1 MIRTSSTNYIL
12 QKKIACIKYYIW
24 YHYAEVEAEA
34 EAKAD
39 ADTKAETKAKTEAED
54 KVEA

>member
-39 ADTKAETKAKTEAED
+39 ADTKAETKAKTEAKD